1 MEKYKVVRVGAG
13 IAGMSAAINLK
24 RAGINP
30 LIIEN
35 NAPGGTL
42 NYIPN
47 IENYPGFESI
57 SGPDLAM
64 NIYNQVNNLDIKIK
78 SANISDIDLDKKI
91 IDAEVI
97 KPVLNSRCKWNNYGM
112 FASDLRSICMI
123 GERGALFFSDSFDD
137 TNLYGYETESL
148 KLSRQFEP
156 INDL

>member
-1 MEKYKVVRVGAG
+1 MVWYRQIIYRRIKNRQPIFRSIQNKSDRISYTNINRYNRNYLYKEEVMEKYKVVIVGAG

-78 SANISDIDLDKKI
+78 SLNSDISIGLSSI
-91 IDAEVI
+91 IISLIGAYI
-97 KPVLNSRCKWNNYGM
+97 FPFQCNSI
-112 FASDLRSICMI
+112 L
-123 GERGALFFSDSFDD
+123 LF
-137 TNLYGYETESL
+137 
-148 KLSRQFEP
+148 
-156 INDL
+156 I

>member
-1 MEKYKVVRVGAG
+1 MEKYKVVIVGAG

-78 SANISDIDLDKKI
+78 SANPR
-91 IDAEVI
+91 
-97 KPVLNSRCKWNNYGM
+97 PVGNSRTG
-112 FASDLRSICMI
+112 
-123 GERGALFFSDSFDD
+123 
-137 TNLYGYETESL
+137 L
-148 KLSRQFEP
+148 K
-156 INDL
+156 